1 MQRKREGDYKMK
13 KNYKT
18 DFITRQY
25 MLSKDFEIY
34 YYSDRHLGSM
44 DSHFHNYY
52 EVYFFL
58 EGNVSILIRDKLF
71 PLKAGDVVVLPPGV
85 PHKAVIHDENM
96 PYSRFVFWI
105 SMDYLQQVRKMSD
118 DYYYIIQCAAEK
130 KQYIYHNE
138 PVPFTALQ
146 SKIFHLIEEIH
157 SERFGKEPKVFIS
170 ICDLLLQLN
179 RMAYEQNN
187 PRKRRED
194 QDLYH
199 NLLDYIDNHLE
210 QEISLDSLAKTFYVS
225 KFHIAH
231 IFKENTGIAIHQ
243 YIMKKRLAAC
253 QDAIL
258 SNISISKAYLMF
270 GFKDYSNF
278 YRAFKKEF
286 GISPKEYRDMKVQIE
301 AREH

>member
-1 MQRKREGDYKMK
+1 MK

-105 SMDYLQQVRKMSD
+105 SMDYLQQVRKMSE

-157 SERFGKEPKVFIS
+157 SERFGTVS
-170 ICDLLLQLN
+170 
-179 RMAYEQNN
+179 YT
-187 PRKRRED
+187 
-194 QDLYH
+194 
-199 NLLDYIDNHLE
+199 HLT
-210 QEISLDSLAKTFYVS
+210 LPT
-225 KFHIAH
+225 
-231 IFKENTGIAIHQ
+231 N
-243 YIMKKRLAAC
+243 
-253 QDAIL
+253 
-258 SNISISKAYLMF
+258 
-270 GFKDYSNF
+270 
-278 YRAFKKEF
+278 
-286 GISPKEYRDMKVQIE
+286 
-301 AREH
+301 

>member
-1 MQRKREGDYKMK
+1 MK

-105 SMDYLQQVRKMSD
+105 SMDYLQQVRKMSE

-146 SKIFHLIEEIH
+146 SKIFPLIEEIH

-210 QEISLDSLAKTFYVS
+210 QEI
-225 KFHIAH
+225 
-231 IFKENTGIAIHQ
+231 
-243 YIMKKRLAAC
+243 
-253 QDAIL
+253 
-258 SNISISKAYLMF
+258 
-270 GFKDYSNF
+270 
-278 YRAFKKEF
+278 
-286 GISPKEYRDMKVQIE
+286 
-301 AREH
+301 